1 MAINKRPEWD
11 EGSAF
16 KASHGKVYIVL
27 ELSERTVTVMRVA
40 WMLDKDDHFTSTV
53 ATEHGRRWDLYSQ
66 QKAKY
71 TQELKRHRAPLRRQG
86 THAAE
91 YVVLS
96 DGSILRSTSRLGPT
110 ALERLEDAAG
120 VIRFRFVRATF
131 HGPITSPLDALLRKF
146 NEYSPISSEDPGN
159 PKLRVLSVMVRSSQL
174 RHSMA
179 AIRSSLRGHRSNA
192 LDLAAHQVLL
202 VGSSLDCVR
211 TATLSPDSGRFRP
224 HSCVRQLTTLRQLPA
239 SALVTIPAVPKGGCL
254 SPAQR
259 WLVRPLQ
266 TT

>member
-1 MAINKRPEWD
+1 MRRVGALRPLLPGESPSPKAKREQVANQQGAAWPD
-11 EGSAF
+11 FDVNNLLRRSIQGFGTGPQSAGCQRISLRCTRIAGAALASAF
-16 KASHGKVYIVL
+16 FFFWSAAGLLLCRWSPILPLDFFSVTGRRSCHGSSSL
-27 ELSERTVTVMRVA
+27 PRVA
-40 WMLDKDDHFTSTV
+40 
-53 ATEHGRRWDLYSQ
+53 DL
-66 QKAKY
+66 AAGF
-71 TQELKRHRAPLRRQG
+71 LLRRC
-86 THAAE
+86 
-91 YVVLS
+91 
-96 DGSILRSTSRLGPT
+96 
-110 ALERLEDAAG
+110 
-120 VIRFRFVRATF
+120 
-131 HGPITSPLDALLRKF
+131 
-146 NEYSPISSEDPGN
+146 SPILP
-159 PKLRVLSVMVRSSQL
+159 LVICVLSVKVRSSQL
-174 RHSMA
+174 CHSMA

-239 SALVTIPAVPKGGCL
+239 SAQVTIPAVPKGGCL